1 MYSPAECQIYRYW
14 DGTYNNDGLPT
25 YKGIDPIEVQI
36 RLEEHDPNYQQS
48 FKTLFDMVQISK
60 DADAA
65 KEIVD
70 LGRIMFGLSEG
81 WDDGTR
87 WQGHTTM
94 GVMSVVLDYINWM
107 SDLKKNIEDTPT
119 IVPPTEVQ
127 ETTSVTN
134 VSLDVGSISQEVL

>member
-1 MYSPAECQIYRYW
+1 
-14 DGTYNNDGLPT
+14 
-25 YKGIDPIEVQI
+25 
-36 RLEEHDPNYQQS
+36 
-48 FKTLFDMVQISK
+48 
-60 DADAA
+60 
-65 KEIVD
+65 
-70 LGRIMFGLSEG
+70 
-81 WDDGTR
+81 
-87 WQGHTTM
+87 M